1 MIVVSDTTP
10 LISLLKVGHLD
21 LLYKYFGE
29 VQIPKAV
36 FDELT
41 SNQRFAL
48 EAEEIKKCSY
58 IRVVQIEDD
67 KSVDIIRRVTG
78 LDLGE
83 SEAIVLTDNLHADL
97 LLMDEAKGRNVAEQM
112 ELKIMGTIG
121 LLLASYQNGYISS
134 DEIRECVD
142 ILRDSGR
149 HIGERYLQLLLERID
164 ENSKL

>member
-78 LDLGE
+78 LALGA

-112 ELKIMGTIG
+112 
-121 LLLASYQNGYISS
+121 LLIWG
-134 DEIRECVD
+134 
-142 ILRDSGR
+142 ILM
-149 HIGERYLQLLLERID
+149 EQ
-164 ENSKL
+164 